1 MGPPFS
7 PHSAAHPNLQSLPEG
22 ASSHEAA
29 HDNAVISNSNANHNP
44 VTAIITT
51 GPDGAA
57 LDDASQQS
65 TISNVSAGKLP
76 FILLLF
82 AVICL

>member
-7 PHSAAHPNLQSLPEG
+7 PHSAAHPNLQNIPEG
-22 ASSHEAA
+22 ASTHEAV
-29 HDNAVISNSNANHNP
+29 HDNAAISNSNHNP

-51 GPDGAA
+51 GPDGAP

-76 FILLLF
+76 FYFII
-82 AVICL
+82 IC

>member
-7 PHSAAHPNLQSLPEG
+7 PHSAAHPNLQNLPEG
-22 ASSHEAA
+22 ASTHEGA
-29 HDNAVISNSNANHNP
+29 HDNAAISNTNASNHNP

-65 TISNVSAGKLP
+65 TISNVSAGKFYRLI
-76 FILLLF
+76 FLMF
-82 AVICL
+82 SAC

>member
-7 PHSAAHPNLQSLPEG
+7 PHSAPHPNIQNMPEG
-22 ASSHEAA
+22 ASTHDVP
-29 HDNAVISNSNANHNP
+29 HDNSTIPNTNASNHNP

-51 GPDGAA
+51 GPDGAP

-65 TISNVSAGKLP
+65 TISNVSAGI
-76 FILLLF
+76 FSIYYSSLF
-82 AVICL
+82 CN